1 MLATYEAELGE
12 ITIRQ
17 QEELLSQ
24 QAYESA
30 QNMITNLPKSVDRY
44 NRDRTAQQV
53 LTIINKLEK
62 VQPQTTVYQESL
74 TLISFAEKKLK
85 QLQ

>member
-1 MLATYEAELGE
+1 MGE
-12 ITIRQ
+12 ITIRR

-30 QNMITNLPKSVDRY
+30 QNAIANLPKSVDRY
-44 NRDRTAQQV
+44 NRDRTAREV
-53 LTIINKLEK
+53 LKIINRLEK
-62 VQPQTTVYQESL
+62 VKPKTTVYQESL
-74 TLISFAEKKLK
+74 TLIDFAEKKLR

>member
-1 MLATYEAELGE
+1 MR
-12 ITIRQ
+12 IRQ
-17 QEELLSQ
+17 QEEKYSQ

-30 QNMITNLPKSVDRY
+30 QNMISNLPKSVDRY
-44 NRDRTAQQV
+44 NRDRTAKEI

-62 VQPQTTVYQESL
+62 VKPQTTVYQNSL
-74 TLISFAEKKLK
+74 TMISLAQKKLK